1 MTKKQCWESGVIYSW
16 SGCEFSAFRIRIE
29 IRKRRF
35 NQPLLKKQYIEIYV
49 ELTKKKQTLD
59 YFLYIF
65 FIYIFY
71 FRFGIRNKS
80 FWIQR
85 KNPDPTGSWFPILQR
100 SAYLLSFRPAIWL
113 ASISTIFSFFLL
125 DPGLVDLWLGSEL
138 RICGSDPKYFN
149 MFWKSSL
156 LSPGLVGVVLALKVP
171 QLAVRKQNLGSAVQS
186 LTTIASLH
194 QTQPTIQ
201 VLLSSRSL

>member
-35 NQPLLKKQYIEIYV
+35 NQPLIKKQYIEIYV

-100 SAYLLSFRPAIWL
+100 SAYLLSFRPAIWDL
-113 ASISTIFSFFLL
+113 RRSQRSSRFFCLIL
-125 DPGLVDLWLGSEL
+125 DLWTCDLAA
-138 RICGSDPKYFN
+138 
-149 MFWKSSL
+149 SS
-156 LSPGLVGVVLALKVP
+156 
-171 QLAVRKQNLGSAVQS
+171 GSADPTQNI
-186 LTTIASLH
+186 LTCFGN
-194 QTQPTIQ
+194 
-201 VLLSSRSL
+201 LLC